1 MLVFEIFS
9 LLSVYSTTFI
19 IIKNEKIKAILLK
32 SPSGASPPY
41 QIFSIALTEKVNIK
55 IELDNVQVLNFNI
68 NALTP
73 GYTHDYKNISLNS
86 KTPGA
91 VHNIKIT
98 GTKTGTTK
106 VASRSITFPT
116 QEDLNKIEINFTH
129 RETNPPRLLTD
140 TFRFTNI
147 SATFGAVRFAVDE
160 EEITDTSTLYEINS
174 IETIPNNDSK
184 KHTIKYRYKY
194 K

>member
-1 MLVFEIFS
+1 MAVTQKLLGIGISELYYKEDGNIFLHYYINGDS
-9 LLSVYSTTFI
+9 L
-19 IIKNEKIKAILLK
+19 A
-32 SPSGASPPY
+32 GAG
-41 QIFSIALTEKVNIK
+41 TVNIK

-73 GYTHDYKNISLNS
+73 GYTHDYKSIGLSS

-129 RETNPPRLLTD
+129 RETNPPKLLTD
-140 TFRFTNI
+140 TF
-147 SATFGAVRFAVDE
+147 SAETAFPLK
-160 EEITDTSTLYEINS
+160 LYVF
-174 IETIPNNDSK
+174 
-184 KHTIKYRYKY
+184 
-194 K
+194 